1 MRIDKRI
8 LNISAWLALL
18 TILVFPGKIWA
29 EGESTPR
36 IEYGFPFR
44 FFIKYY
50 PDHMDS
56 SPWFIK
62 GVHIQLLLYFLNVMV
77 IYWIIRM
84 LLSLGRSI
92 KKKE

>member
-1 MRIDKRI
+1 MRIDKSI
-8 LNISAWLALL
+8 FNISAWLALF

-29 EGESTPR
+29 EGEGAPR

-50 PDHMDS
+50 PDYMDS

-62 GVHIQLLLYFLNVMV
+62 GVHIQLLSYFFNVLV
-77 IYWIIRM
+77 IYWILHM
-84 LLSLGRSI
+84 LLSLGKSI